1 MLPSPQPIQTLK
13 VVLGLDDP
21 TIYKFVAECAKSR
34 IKPFLLVLIQYL
46 NASMLTPNFKRSKGI
61 RS

>member
-1 MLPSPQPIQTLK
+1 MLPSPQSIQTLK

-21 TIYKFVAECAKSR
+21 TIYKFAIERVKSH
-34 IKPFLLVLIQYL
+34 IMPFLLVLIQYL